1 MFTSDPILNPC
12 DAGWL
17 AGDLLGRIP
26 IDMHDVADT
35 RGKLDRS
42 RLAAW
47 LFLRERVSLAGER

>member
-1 MFTSDPILNPC
+1 
-12 DAGWL
+12 
-17 AGDLLGRIP
+17 
-26 IDMHDVADT
+26 MHDVADT